1 MERSTS
7 LEYALCRH
15 RRERVAG
22 AANWPW
28 GSVTL
33 LARECACQVN
43 LCCWT
48 ARFFEA
54 EVDLR
59 AISEYTSAFWEH
71 RMAPF
76 S

>member
-22 AANWPW
+22 AANWR
-28 GSVTL
+28 L
-33 LARECACQVN
+33 
-43 LCCWT
+43 
-48 ARFFEA
+48 FEA